1 MNAITTSERN
11 AVALSD
17 AELLEVMEGSV
28 YPGAKM
34 ASIKLALGYCKA
46 AGLDPLQK
54 PVHLVP
60 MTVKTGEKNQY
71 GDEIT
76 AKRDVVM
83 PGIGLYR
90 TQAQRTGVYAG
101 QDRPVYGEMKTLT
114 YKKKVTEWVSQ
125 GEGKKN
131 KPVSHLVDSQIDYPE
146 WCEITVY
153 RIVGG
158 QKVAFTSQEYWLE
171 NYATA
176 GKDTK
181 APNEMWETRIRGQ
194 LKKCAEAQ
202 ALRMGFPDAV
212 GSQPTADEM
221 EGRTQESGVYVDADT
236 GVVAGSTLTPQRKSD
251 TKAED
256 IPFTETRTEPVATDK
271 QPEKAVEKPAA
282 TAPVGAI
289 NAGQVKYLQ
298 QKFAAVG
305 LEGDA
310 ILLFVKKHGAVALD
324 ETITVAQFDAMKSE
338 LLAAL

>member
-1 MNAITTSERN
+1 MNAVTTSERN

-28 YPGAKM
+28 YPGAKV

-60 MTVKTGEKNQY
+60 MTVKTGEKNGF
-71 GDEIT
+71 GDDIT

-101 QDRPVYGEMKTLT
+101 QDRPVYGEMRALA
-114 YKKKVTEWVSQ
+114 YKKKIIEWVSQ

-131 KPVSHLVDSQIDYPE
+131 KPVNHFVDATIEYPE

-153 RIVGG
+153 RLVGG

-176 GKDTK
+176 GKDSK

-202 ALRMGFPDAV
+202 ALRMAFPDAV

-221 EGRTQESGVYVDADT
+221 EGRTHEATAYVDGDAVD
-236 GVVAGSTLTPQRKSD
+236 AKPLTPQSKSAA
-251 TKAED
+251 TAASNAQAED
-256 IPFTETRTEPVATDK
+256 VAFTET
-271 QPEKAVEKPAA
+271 KAPAA
-282 TAPVGAI
+282 AAQAAATPPATAASGSI
-289 NAGQVKYLQ
+289 NSGQVKYLN

-310 ILLFVKKHGAVALD
+310 ILTFVKKHGAAALD
-324 ETITVAQFDAMKSE
+324 EAITVAQFDAMKSE